1 MKTIIYQF
9 GLILLAT
16 LSFCGVVAFQ
26 ASQSPSSSRASSTK
40 LYAVELKP
48 EPEGGEEVPMPG
60 SRMKNMGEVAGMM
73 GGDDKD
79 QQAYKFWLTA
89 EATGALIKDIHTR
102 VLKDASKKANFP
114 GFRKVRCHVV
124 SPHVSPHR
132 ETKSVPRR

>member
-16 LSFCGVVAFQ
+16 QSLCGVVAFQ
-26 ASQSPSSSRASSTK
+26 ASPSTSSSRTTSTK

-48 EPEGGEEVPMPG
+48 EPEGGEEVPSISTMAG
-60 SRMKNMGEVAGMM
+60 SRMKNMGEVSGMM

-114 GFRKVRCHVV
+114 GFRKVRHICVL
-124 SPHVSPHR
+124 
-132 ETKSVPRR
+132 T